1 MSNTGSL
8 NRKTGN
14 SSNPDT
20 EMEQE
25 YFEDVAEAELL
36 EGNIL
41 DDAVPPAGPKTN
53 RGSETAELKRVPET
67 TIEENVFD
75 INLDVIKKLT
85 SKPHG
90 KYKFK
95 RSIGYGGM
103 KTVLEVTD
111 KDTTRDIA
119 MAVMPDASSRPA
131 NDLCRFVQ
139 EARILACLEH
149 PNIVP
154 IHDIGTDDSGA
165 PYFTMKLLKGETL
178 ATILKKVKEGDED
191 YVKKYDLSR
200 LLQVFLRVSHGVAF
214 AHSKQIIHLDLKPEN
229 IQIGDFGE
237 VLVLDW
243 GLAKI
248 LGQPDSAK
256 PEESRKFIPPRR
268 KHFQRDIQLTMDG
281 VTKGTPGYMAPE
293 QAAGRNHDKDKRTDI
308 YSLGAI
314 LYAMLTLEN
323 PIPGDDVHKILEDTL
338 KGEIIPPKKR
348 APDRFIPG
356 ALEAVVQKAME
367 LNPDERYQSVME
379 FRDEIYAFIG
389 GFCTA
394 AENASTA
401 KKAINLLKRHK
412 LTSTFLTIIF
422 VLLLSLGSYAIYDYS
437 KQTAE
442 WIKVYEQD
450 FTSKQASLENLLF
463 MDRLL
468 KEKTDKWVFDAGG
481 LKMEKYNWLWFDAL
495 RIPGD
500 VKVVVNTICKENQYD
515 LEICVN
521 SQLEKVENWWNLPPG
536 YIFQIGGYSGTKD
549 LIMKNEG
556 TSEADIINIVETK
569 SKSNK
574 IQEIVVQREND
585 ALSITVDKKE
595 SLKVMDLFPPTGYN
609 MNRIGIRTLSSS
621 MSIVSI
627 SVYRLALPEKATP
640 LIAGDSLVEGMH
652 FQEAISKYVNIAE
665 NYGTTQVAEQA
676 LAKAYV
682 TAATKLTSDRDKV
695 LNGIRE
701 QIRTKFP
708 KFRYLE
714 MTLEVDAIVHWR
726 EKNYRE
732 ALNMVGRIFK
742 INPNTNVVVRLLEC
756 QHMPLSPEISG
767 ELLTWISKTK
777 NIKRLNLSNLGLENL
792 DPIKDLPLTFLDC
805 SSNQLTNLDALKDME
820 LETFSCANNQISTL
834 KPLREMPLRDLDC
847 SNNQIRNLEPLRKM
861 PVKHLNCSY
870 NKIEDLEPLRDMT
883 IERLNCRNNNIKKL
897 DVVRWMPVKD
907 LNFASNQVEELDA
920 LKDVKLEKLVCAN
933 NQFTSLGPL
942 RAMKLEQLDCSYN
955 KISDLSPLEG
965 MKLDFLDISF
975 TEVKDL
981 QPIKNMPLKTL
992 LIFECPDIED
1002 ISVLPKIDTLEK
1014 IGLPS
1019 TVKNIEFL
1027 KSLPALK
1034 QIQYNNSDKIIE
1046 VNNSGAKN
1054 EKNIP

>member
-1 MSNTGSL
+1 MSNAEPF
-8 NRKTGN
+8 NKKTDNG
-14 SSNPDT
+14 PDT
-20 EMEQE
+20 EQEQE
-25 YFEDVAEAELL
+25 YFEDVAEADLL
-36 EGNIL
+36 DESIL
-41 DDAVPPAGPKTN
+41 
-53 RGSETAELKRVPET
+53 SETLTPETQKTSKDGDTVELKNISNT

-75 INLDVIKKLT
+75 INLDVIKNLT
-85 SKPHG
+85 PKPQG

-111 KDTTRDIA
+111 KDSTRNIA

-149 PNIVP
+149 PNVVP
-154 IHDIGTDDSGA
+154 IHDIGIDSSGS

-178 ATILKKVKEGDED
+178 ASILKKIKEGEPD

-229 IQIGDFGE
+229 VQTGDFGE

-243 GLAKI
+243 GLAKV
-248 LGQPDSAK
+248 LGQPDSMR

-268 KHFQRDIQLTMDG
+268 RDFSRDIQVTMDG

-314 LYAMLTLEN
+314 LYAILTLEN
-323 PIPGDDVHKILEDTL
+323 PIPGDDVHKMLEDTL

-348 APDRFIPG
+348 APDRLIPS
-356 ALEAVVQKAME
+356 ALEAVVQKAMT

-379 FRDEIYAFIG
+379 LRDEIYAFIG
-389 GFCTA
+389 GFCTT
-394 AENASTA
+394 AEKASRA
-401 KKAINLLKRHK
+401 KKALNLVKRHK

-422 VLLLSLGSYAIYDYS
+422 VLLISLGSYAIYDYS
-437 KQTAE
+437 QQTAE

-450 FTSKQASLENLLF
+450 FTSKQANLENLTF
-463 MDRLL
+463 MDKLL
-468 KEKTDKWVFDAGG
+468 KDKAEKWVFDAGG
-481 LKMEKYNWLWFDAL
+481 LKMEKYNWLWFDTL
-495 RIPGD
+495 KIPGD
-500 VKVVVNTICKENQYD
+500 VKVVINAVCKDNQYD

-521 SQLEKVENWWNLPPG
+521 SQIEKVENWWNLPPG

-556 TSEADIINIVETK
+556 SSEADIINIVETK
-569 SKSNK
+569 AKSNK

-585 ALSITVDKKE
+585 ALTITVDKKE

-609 MNRIGIRTLSSS
+609 MNRIGIRSLSAA
-621 MSIVSI
+621 MNIVSL
-627 SVYRLALPEKATP
+627 SVYRLALPEKASP
-640 LIAGDSLVEGMH
+640 LIAGDSLVEKMH
-652 FQEAISKYVNIAE
+652 FKEAISTYITIAE
-665 NYGTTQVAEQA
+665 NYGVTQVAEQS
-676 LAKAYV
+676 LAKAYL
-682 TAATKLTSDRDKV
+682 TAATKLTADRDKV
-695 LNGIRE
+695 LNEIRG

-732 ALNMVGRIFK
+732 ALNMVARIFK
-742 INPNTNVVVRLLEC
+742 MNPNTNVVLRLLEC
-756 QHMPLSPEISG
+756 QHMPLSPEISE

-777 NIKRLNLSNLGLENL
+777 NIKRLNLSNLGLESL
-792 DPIKDLPLTFLDC
+792 DPIKELPLIFLDC
-805 SSNQLTNLDALKDME
+805 SNNQLTTLDALKDME
-820 LETFSCANNQISTL
+820 LETFSCANNQISSL
-834 KPLREMPLRDLDC
+834 KPLREMPLRDLNC
-847 SNNQIRNLEPLRKM
+847 STNQIRNLEPLRKM
-861 PVKHLNCSY
+861 PIKHLDCSY
-870 NKIEDLEPLRDMT
+870 NKIEDLEALRDMT

-897 DVVRWMPVKD
+897 DVLRWMPLKD
-907 LNFASNQVEELDA
+907 LNFASNFVEELDA
-920 LKDVKLEKLVCAN
+920 LKDIRLEKLVCAN
-933 NQFTSLGPL
+933 NKFTSLGPL
-942 RAMKLEQLDCSYN
+942 RTMRLEQLDCSYN
-955 KISDLSPLEG
+955 KISDITSLEG
-965 MKLDFLDISF
+965 MKLEYLDCSF
-975 TEVKDL
+975 TDIKDL

-992 LIFECPDIED
+992 MIFECLAIED
-1002 ISVLPKIDTLEK
+1002 ISVLSKIDTLEK

-1019 TVKNIEFL
+1019 NVKDIDNL
-1027 KSLPALK
+1027 KSLPLLK
-1034 QIQYNNSDKIIE
+1034 QIQYYNSDKVIE
-1046 VNNSGAKN
+1046 VNHTGVKN